1 MADFSVTP
9 VATQIKPPE
18 GISLGDMLQLARGA
32 QAFRQAQQANPLE
45 LQRLQAE
52 ADVAAQTANPRI
64 SSAQSLAKTNAI
76 GADTA
81 QMDFANKQILGIS
94 NRLTGLIN
102 DPLIVTSEQKP
113 NEADAGKIVER
124 LKAYGYQ
131 QAKEIGIPPEK
142 ADELIAPYIDEA
154 TKNPAGIRQFLKNK
168 LLSTLDQG
176 SRVTA
181 MQPSGVAINTGAG
194 GGTVQTGE
202 FGALPVGKPIPGTVF
217 ETQIPPTQQ
226 VISPTGESKLIGP
239 MSQRGNTSLTT
250 GLSPSQSALL
260 TSTGNVI
267 SSDLAT
273 TTTDAQAA
281 PTRIAIFQNIK
292 KLTPDAF
299 TGPTAERRQWAAS
312 LAQVIGIPAAELE
325 TASTDELLKNT
336 KLLQMAGGNTDAA
349 RSLAEFANPN
359 NKMTKEGILRVTNQL
374 IGMENMKVARSNYL
388 TPAANDA
395 TEYAKRKMQFDAIS
409 DPRLFQ
415 EVTPED
421 VSKMKK
427 TMSQGEQAELSRKIK
442 LARQLGVIR

>member
-1 MADFSVTP
+1 
-9 VATQIKPPE
+9 
-18 GISLGDMLQLARGA
+18 
-32 QAFRQAQQANPLE
+32 
-45 LQRLQAE
+45 
-52 ADVAAQTANPRI
+52 
-64 SSAQSLAKTNAI
+64 
-76 GADTA
+76 
-81 QMDFANKQILGIS
+81 
-94 NRLTGLIN
+94 
-102 DPLIVTSEQKP
+102 
-113 NEADAGKIVER
+113 
-124 LKAYGYQ
+124 
-131 QAKEIGIPPEK
+131 
-142 ADELIAPYIDEA
+142 
-154 TKNPAGIRQFLKNK
+154 
-168 LLSTLDQG
+168 
-176 SRVTA
+176 
-181 MQPSGVAINTGAG
+181 
-194 GGTVQTGE
+194 
-202 FGALPVGKPIPGTVF
+202 
-217 ETQIPPTQQ
+217 